1 MDTMGK
7 YEEWFTAV
15 IEGDARAVANGIVDG
30 LDVDA
35 RTNQGRTA
43 LMIAARHGHGDIVDA
58 LMAAGADID
67 ATLYEV
73 VLSEEL
79 ETPDLDHTSR
89 VIAEAV
95 ATIPES
101 DTVGR
106 RFARGFA
113 DFVSAIRAASENDDA
128 REAETG
134 AVFAEPNEDDG
145 FEPYELSTALCHA
158 AAYGHTDA
166 VRRLVN
172 AGADVEAPRWDCT
185 PPLVHAAA
193 RGDLRTVGLLVG
205 AGADVDAGFDVT
217 PIEIAA
223 ERGHA
228 DVINRLLQ
236 AGAAVDQADEN
247 GLTPLMRAAEK
258 GHLTAVHVL
267 IQGGADPNVWEQGET
282 ALLYAARNGHDD
294 VLEYLE
300 ALVTPEVREWVRIET
315 RER

>member
-1 MDTMGK
+1 MGK
-7 YEEWFTAV
+7 YEEWFAAV
-15 IEGDARAVANGIVDG
+15 IEGDTRAVARGIAGG

-43 LMIAARHGHGDIVDA
+43 LMIAARHGHGDVVDA
-58 LMAAGADID
+58 LVAAGADVD
-67 ATLYEV
+67 ATLYEA

-79 ETPDLDHTSR
+79 EAPDLDHTYR
-89 VIAEAV
+89 VITEA
-95 ATIPES
+95 AARIPAS
-101 DTVGR
+101 DAIGR

-113 DFVSAIRAASENDDA
+113 EFISAIRTAGEEDAARTVEM
-128 REAETG
+128 R
-134 AVFAEPNEDDG
+134 AVFVEPNEDDG
-145 FEPYELSTALCHA
+145 FDPHELSTALCHA
-158 AAYGHTDA
+158 AAYGHSDA
-166 VRRLVN
+166 ARRLVN
-172 AGADVEAPRWDCT
+172 AGADVDAPHWDCT

-193 RGDLRTVGLLVG
+193 RGDLRMVGMLVG

-217 PIEIAA
+217 PIEVAA

-228 DVINRLLQ
+228 DVISRLLQ
-236 AGAAVDQADEN
+236 AGAAADQTDEN

-282 ALLYAARNGHDD
+282 PLLSAARNGHED
-294 VLEYLE
+294 VVEYLE
-300 ALVTPEVREWVRIET
+300 ALVTPEVREWVRIEM

>member
-1 MDTMGK
+1 MGK

-15 IEGDARAVANGIVDG
+15 IEGDVRAVAGGIAEG

-43 LMIAARHGHGDIVDA
+43 LMIAARHGHGDVVDV
-58 LMAAGADID
+58 LVSAGADVD
-67 ATLYEV
+67 ATLYEA

-79 ETPDLDHTSR
+79 EAPDLEHTYR
-89 VIAEAV
+89 VISEV
-95 ATIPES
+95 AAKIPES

-106 RFARGFA
+106 RFARGFVE
-113 DFVSAIRAASENDDA
+113 FVSAIRAAGERNDA
-128 REAETG
+128 RETETG
-134 AVFAEPNEDDG
+134 AVFAEPGEDDG
-145 FEPYELSTALCHA
+145 FDPYELSTALCHA

-166 VRRLVN
+166 ARRLVN
-172 AGADVEAPRWDCT
+172 AGADVDAPRWDCT

-193 RGDLRTVGLLVG
+193 RGDLRMVGLLVG

-217 PIEIAA
+217 PIVIAA
-223 ERGHA
+223 QRGHA
-228 DVINRLLQ
+228 DVISRLLQ
-236 AGAAVDQADEN
+236 AGAAVDQTDEN
-247 GLTPLMRAAEK
+247 GLTPLMHAAQK

-282 ALLYAARNGHDD
+282 ALLSAVRNGHDD
-294 VLEYLE
+294 VVEYLE